1 VIKDGIPY
9 SGPRLA
15 REVREIVAKAK
26 ARGK

>member
-9 SGPRLA
+9 SGPQL
-15 REVREIVAKAK
+15 VREIKAIVAKAK